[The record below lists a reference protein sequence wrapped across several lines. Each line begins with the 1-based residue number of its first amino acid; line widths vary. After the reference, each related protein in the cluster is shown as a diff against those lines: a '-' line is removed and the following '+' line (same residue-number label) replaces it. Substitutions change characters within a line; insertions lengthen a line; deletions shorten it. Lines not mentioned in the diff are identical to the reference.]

1 MLKLTQGHKSPL
13 IDEFEKAKVEFEQL
27 QHNNNNNNFL
37 RQFKITLDELLK
49 KFSDEKLNRLFK
61 IDDKPVVGENELSEF
76 RQMLEDEV
84 ALKLKNLCAN
94 EVEHFDKLIAITSSI
109 FEEVHFFENFSS
121 SGSKQ
126 RKEEA
131 FEILKI
137 SLMKN
142 NLTFFSVKRKSTISN
157 EDKFPLYDI
166 SALNLNEIKV
176 LCKFFDLDL
185 TDKSVATDF
194 KSKLESILPFV
205 TKNQIREPV
214 SPTESEEK
222 ICRSHLL
229 QTTILYL
236 C

>member
-1 MLKLTQGHKSPL
+1 MMSKLTQGHKSPL

-27 QHNNNNNNFL
+27 QHNNNNNFL

-84 ALKLKNLCAN
+84 ALKLQNLCAN
-94 EVEHFDKLIAITSSI
+94 EVEHFDQLIAITSSI